1 MLALHE
7 PNQATPYLLY
17 TESGSK
23 NHSGGLKE
31 KKLENKSVK
40 LFVNEENES
49 KCAIRMYKKY
59 MALIPSNA
67 PNDIFYLHT
76 ACAQGYLKVWYQAR
90 PVCHNSLAKIVK
102 KTVLKSEKLVILLT
116 NSL

>member
-7 PNQATPYLLY
+7 SNQATPYLLY

-40 LFVNEENES
+40 LFANEENES
-49 KCAIRMYKKY
+49 KC
-59 MALIPSNA
+59 
-67 PNDIFYLHT
+67 
-76 ACAQGYLKVWYQAR
+76 
-90 PVCHNSLAKIVK
+90 SLEC
-102 KTVLKSEKLVILLT
+102 TKST
-116 NSL
+116 WH